1 MTESSPK
8 LVGTRMIYVEGEML
22 RICSVQKDDW
32 VDYIELETLKSELP
46 SLYLEARELF
56 PKIKV

>member
-1 MTESSPK
+1 
-8 LVGTRMIYVEGEML
+8 MIYVEGEML